1 MEKEYLVVLSND
13 KEEVN
18 INLQDVA
25 AKIEILDTPKG
36 KLLSAILEA
45 YPDSVTIKPMVC
57 VNFNTTEYTLTGFK
71 IV

>member
-1 MEKEYLVVLSND
+1 MEKEYLVVLNND
-13 KEEVN
+13 ETNVN

-45 YPDSVTIKPMVC
+45 YPDSVMIKPMGY
-57 VNFNTTEYTLTGFK
+57 VNFDTNKYTLAGFK